1 VKAPYSE
8 DASARRN
15 AFRDALA
22 ARILVIDGAMGTMIQ
37 HAAPVAD
44 DFHGERFRDHQL
56 PLQGCNDLLTLTR
69 PDLIRAIHRAYLDAG
84 AEILET
90 NTFNANAVSMADY
103 GLEDRVYEINREA
116 AALAR
121 EVIAESGATAW
132 VAGVLGP
139 TNRTASLP
147 PNVEDAA
154 ERNIDFDTLAAT
166 YTEAARGLLD
176 GGADVLMVET
186 VFDTLNA
193 KAALFAIECLLEERE
208 EKVPLWVSGTITD
221 ASGRTLTGQ
230 TPEAFWVSVR
240 HARPLVIGLNC
251 ALGAEE
257 LRPHIDALR
266 RAETHVSAHPNAG
279 LPNEL
284 GEYDMSPE
292 DMALQLAEWAG
303 AGLLNLVGGCCGTT
317 PDHIRAIADAVRGHT
332 PRPIPAAP
340 DTLQISGLE
349 VTELGRADGL
359 FANIG
364 ERTNVTGSARFRKL
378 ILNDDFEAAVEV
390 ARQQVE
396 RGAQLLDVN
405 MDDGMLDAQAAM
417 TRFLNLVG
425 TEPDIARLP
434 VVVDSSRWDVL
445 VAGLKCLQGRGLV
458 NSLSLKD
465 GETQFIERAKT
476 VRRLG
481 AAAIIMAFDESGQAD
496 STSRKIEICERAYDL
511 LVNRAAFDPRDIVF
525 DPNLFAIGTGIPEHD
540 NYAVSFIEAT
550 QAIKE
555 RCPHVR
561 VSAGVSNV
569 SFSFRGQKAVREA
582 IHSVF
587 LLHAI
592 EAGMDMGIVNAGA
605 LPVYESI
612 PPDMRERV
620 EDLVLN
626 RRPDATDRLLE
637 VAGGLVS
644 QSEEAADPAWRQAP
658 VSERLS
664 HSLVQGITK
673 WIEEDTLEAHEELGS
688 ALEVIEGPLMTGMNH
703 VGDLFGS
710 GRMFLPQVVKS
721 ARVMKKAVATLLP
734 WLEEEK
740 ADTAH
745 SRGRV
750 LLATV
755 KGDVHDIGKNIVGVV
770 LQCNGFEVLDLGV
783 MVPAQKILDAAR
795 REEVDL
801 VGLSGLITP
810 SLDEMCHVAREMK
823 RLGLDLPLLIG
834 GATTSKVHTAV
845 KIAPQREEAVIYV
858 QDASRSVGVVRRWMG
873 EPDKLTLETR
883 EAQQIERE
891 RYANR
896 RASTALATLED
907 ARTSRF
913 RPSQPPPGAPAHPG
927 FHTLDLPFGEVVS
940 LIDWGPF
947 FRTWE
952 IKGAWPTLLDDP
964 KSGEAARTLHQ
975 EALAMLTRMESDRW
989 ASCRARVGL
998 LPAHSAG
1005 DDIFLQDLTGAS
1017 LATVHTLRQQNRKAA
1032 TPNLALADFIAPA
1045 TSKDWLGLFAATTGA
1060 GIGIQVAAFQAN
1072 QDDYNAILL
1081 QALADRLAEA
1091 SSEWLHQH
1099 VRRDLWAYAPDE
1111 DLELRDLLACR
1122 YQGIRPAPGYPACP
1136 DHTEKKTL
1144 LALLGAEDALGLSL
1158 TGSMAMTP
1166 AASVCGWYFAH
1177 PEAGYFGVGRLGRDQ
1192 VEDLARRKGW
1202 SYQEAERWLG
1212 SNLGYES
1219 TE

>member
-1 VKAPYSE
+1 
-8 DASARRN
+8 
-15 AFRDALA
+15 
-22 ARILVIDGAMGTMIQ
+22 MGTMIQ
-37 HAAPVAD
+37 QAGPSAD
-44 DFHGERFRDHQL
+44 DFHGERFKDHSH

-69 PDLIRAIHRAYLDAG
+69 PDLVGEIHRSYLDAG

-90 NTFNANAVSMADY
+90 NTFNANSVSLADY
-103 GLEDRVYEINREA
+103 GLEELVYEINLEA

-121 EVIAESGATAW
+121 KVIADSDSTAW

-147 PNVEDAA
+147 PKVEDAA
-154 ERNIDFDTLAAT
+154 YRNIDFDTLAAT
-166 YTEAARGLLD
+166 YREAARGLLD

-208 EKVPLWVSGTITD
+208 EQVPLWVSGTITD

-230 TPEAFWVSVR
+230 TPEAFWASVR
-240 HARPLVIGLNC
+240 HARPLVVGLNC

-292 DMALQLAEWAG
+292 DMATQLSEWAG

-332 PRPIPAAP
+332 PRSIPPVP
-340 DTLQISGLE
+340 DTLQLSGLE
-349 VTELGRADGL
+349 VTELGRQGGL

-364 ERTNVTGSARFRKL
+364 ERTNLTGSARFRKL
-378 ILNDDFEAAVEV
+378 ILDDDYEAAIEV

-396 RGAQLLDVN
+396 GGAQLLDIN
-405 MDDGMLDAQAAM
+405 MDDGMLDSQAAM
-417 TRFLNLVG
+417 TRFLNLIG

-434 VVVDSSRWDVL
+434 FVVDSSRWEVL

-465 GETQFIERAKT
+465 GEDLFLERAKT

-481 AAAIIMAFDESGQAD
+481 AAVIVMAFDESGQAD
-496 STSRKIEICERAYDL
+496 STSRKIEICERAYGL
-511 LVNRAAFDPRDIVF
+511 LIHKAGFDPRDIIF

-550 QAIKE
+550 RAIKE
-555 RCPHVR
+555 RCPHAR

-605 LPVYESI
+605 LPLYESI

-626 RRPDATDRLLE
+626 RRSDATDRLLE
-637 VAGGLVS
+637 VAGGLIS
-644 QSEEAADPAWRQAP
+644 QTEEAEDPAWRKAP

-673 WIEEDTLEAHEELGS
+673 WIEEDTLEAHAESGS
-688 ALEVIEGPLMTGMNH
+688 ALSVIEGPLMDGMNH

-721 ARVMKKAVATLLP
+721 ARVMKKAVAILLP
-734 WLEEEK
+734 WLEKEK
-740 ADTAH
+740 AGNAR
-745 SRGRV
+745 SRGRI
-750 LLATV
+750 LMATV

-770 LQCNGFEVLDLGV
+770 LQCNGFEVIDLGV
-783 MVPAQKILDAAR
+783 MVPAQKILDTA
-795 REEVDL
+795 REENVDM

-810 SLDEMCHVAREMK
+810 SLDEMCHVAKEMK

-858 QDASRSVGVVRRWMG
+858 QDASRAVGVVRRWLK
-873 EPDKLTLETR
+873 EPDKLTMETR
-883 EAQQIERE
+883 EAQQSERE

-896 RASTALATLED
+896 RASTTLATLGE
-907 ARTSRF
+907 ARSSRL
-913 RPSQPPPGAPAHPG
+913 RTSQPPPGAPAQPG

-952 IKGAWPTLLDDP
+952 IGGAWPALLDHP
-964 KSGEAARTLHQ
+964 KSGAAARALHE
-975 EALAMLTRMESDRW
+975 EAVAMLARIESEGW
-989 ASCRARVGL
+989 ATCRARVGL
-998 LPAHSAG
+998 LHAHTEG
-1005 DDIFLQDLTGAS
+1005 DDILLQDLAGAP
-1017 LATVHTLRQQNRKAA
+1017 LATVHTCRQQNRKTA
-1032 TPNLALADFIAPA
+1032 TPNLALADFIGPVG
-1045 TSKDWLGLFAATTGA
+1045 SEDWLGLFAATTGP
-1060 GIGIQVAAFQAN
+1060 GIPLQVAAFQADE
-1072 QDDYNAILL
+1072 DDYNAILL

-1091 SSEWLHQH
+1091 SSEWLHRH
-1099 VRRDLWAYAPDE
+1099 VRRDLWGYAPDE
-1111 DLELRDLLACR
+1111 ALDLRDLLGCQ

-1136 DHTEKKTL
+1136 DHTEKETL
-1144 LALLGAEDALGLSL
+1144 LKILESDTALGLSL
-1158 TGSMAMTP
+1158 TESMAMLP

-1177 PEAGYFGVGRLGRDQ
+1177 PEAAYFGVGRLGRDQ
-1192 VEDLARRKGW
+1192 VEDLASRKGW
-1202 SYQEAERWLG
+1202 SQQDAERWLG
-1212 SNLGYES
+1212 PNLGYES
-1219 TE
+1219 TG